1 LKPTFEDSTA
11 KHPKGQRWH
20 AEMYKRVSVAL
31 LVREAKTLGCG
42 LAEDVCVRKEF
53 RGKQLDA
60 PI

>member
-53 RGKQLDA
+53 RGK
-60 PI
+60 